1 MTGVKL
7 MLTRLVQVPANT
19 EFETYNIRDETTI
32 ASRLE
37 NRENDETEKLKK
49 KWRREKKDRVITST
63 SSIKA
68 YTEFWLAQ
76 WSNENSSSSVPFH

>member
-37 NRENDETEKLKK
+37 NRENEETEKLKK
-49 KWRREKKDRVITST
+49 KIGTKGEERSGRYQHL
-63 SSIKA
+63 SSIEV
-68 YTEFWLAQ
+68 YTYIKLLVRVYT
-76 WSNENSSSSVPFH
+76 SNFD

>member
-49 KWRREKKDRVITST
+49 NDEGRRKIGSLPAPRPSRLTPNFD
-63 SSIKA
+63 
-68 YTEFWLAQ
+68 
-76 WSNENSSSSVPFH
+76 